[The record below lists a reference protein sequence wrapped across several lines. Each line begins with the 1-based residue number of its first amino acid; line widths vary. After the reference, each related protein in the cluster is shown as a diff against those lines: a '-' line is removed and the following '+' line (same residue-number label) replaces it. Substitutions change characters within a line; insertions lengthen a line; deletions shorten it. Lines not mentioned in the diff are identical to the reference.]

1 MCIYIYISIYLYI
14 TWAFSLCNIM
24 GRKSLHGVDGLPLN
38 NSGQEKAMI
47 WWMKRRK
54 QIERNLR
61 QTLWWF
67 AASNGLF
74 PLQIQETPRKTRS
87 SQPLLTWG
95 PQPGIDHWDRGA
107 GTTGGQ
113 KKMIE
118 MKIDLSVPQQTMLK
132 WELYWE
138 SLRNPQGMKPNMK
151 LSGRFFLRPI
161 LGNQLKYGSQL
172 QTNQIWVNLSRN

>member
-1 MCIYIYISIYLYI
+1 MCIYIYLYI
-14 TWAFSLCNIM
+14 TWAFSLCKHNGPEIPSWCRRATVEQFWPREGHGM
-24 GRKSLHGVDGLPLN
+24 MDETEKKNWTQFETNSLVICCLIP
-38 NSGQEKAMI
+38 
-47 WWMKRRK
+47 
-54 QIERNLR
+54 
-61 QTLWWF
+61 
-67 AASNGLF
+67 
-74 PLQIQETPRKTRS
+74 ETPRKTRS

-132 WELYWE
+132 WEFNWE

-151 LSGRFFLRPI
+151 LSGRLFLKPI